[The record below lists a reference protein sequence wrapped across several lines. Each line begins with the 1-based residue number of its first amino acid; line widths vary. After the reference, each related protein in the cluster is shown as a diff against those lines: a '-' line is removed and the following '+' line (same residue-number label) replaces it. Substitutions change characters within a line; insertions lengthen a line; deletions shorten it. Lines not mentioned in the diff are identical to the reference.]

1 MQSLAS
7 SGMCA
12 LGIKFEY
19 KGKMAFQALLKA
31 TCIHSLLLFLWP
43 LASHQKLAQCS
54 LATHRE
60 V

>member
-1 MQSLAS
+1 
-7 SGMCA
+7 MCA